1 MSNLMSCTEVDKFV
15 KNEVKARRY
24 LHSVSVAET
33 AVYLNSRFSCGL
45 EKDDCYK
52 CGLLHDIARNWE
64 AGDLLLY
71 TKKHNIKLEKEEVY
85 HPQLLHAPVG
95 ASLVKEM
102 GFVEYAD
109 AIRWH
114 TLGNKDMGKLGLV
127 LYLADYLEPRR
138 SFLTDAQRVSYNKM
152 ESLEIICLNVL
163 KQMKHH
169 FKDNAFSFAT
179 ATKGLYDYLKEGGT
193 F

>member
-1 MSNLMSCTEVDKFV
+1 MSCTEVDNFV
-15 KNEVKARRY
+15 KKELKPKRY

-45 EKDDCYK
+45 NKDDCYK
-52 CGLLHDIARNWE
+52 CGLLHDVARNWE
-64 AGDLLLY
+64 SGDLLLY
-71 TKKHNIKLEKEEVY
+71 SNKHSIALEKEEIY
-85 HPQLLHAPVG
+85 NPQLLHAPVG
-95 ASLVKEM
+95 AYIVKEL
-102 GFVEYAD
+102 GFDTYQA

-114 TLGNKDMGKLGLV
+114 TLGNKDMGKLGLII
-127 LYLADYLEPRR
+127 YLADYLEPRR
-138 SFLTDAQRVSYNKM
+138 SFLTDSQRVAYNKM

-169 FKDNAFSFAT
+169 FKDNALSFASS
-179 ATKGLYDYLKEGGT
+179 TKGLYDYLKEGGT

>member
-1 MSNLMSCTEVDKFV
+1 MSNSMSCTEVEQYV
-15 KNEVKARRY
+15 KSKVKPKRF
-24 LHSVSVAET
+24 LHCVSVAET
-33 AVYLNSRFSCGL
+33 AVYLNSRFTVGL
-45 EKDDCYK
+45 DKDDCYK
-52 CGLLHDIARNWE
+52 CGMFHDVARNWE

-71 TKKHNIKLEKEEVY
+71 TKEHSIQLEKEEVH
-85 HPQLLHAPVG
+85 HPLLLHAPVG
-95 ASLVKEM
+95 ANIVKEL
-102 GFVEYAD
+102 GFESYEK

-114 TLGNKDMGKLGLV
+114 TLGSKDMGKLGLII
-127 LYLADYLEPRR
+127 YLADYLEPRR
-138 SFLTDAQRVSYNKM
+138 GFLTDSQRVAYNKM

-179 ATKGLYDYLKEGGT
+179 STQTLYDYLKEGGT

>member
-1 MSNLMSCTEVDKFV
+1 MSNLMSCTDVDKYV
-15 KNEVKARRY
+15 KSKVKPKRY
-24 LHSVSVAET
+24 LHCVSVAET
-33 AVYLNSRFSCGL
+33 AIYLNSRFNCEL
-45 EKDDCYK
+45 DNDDCYK
-52 CGLLHDIARNWE
+52 CGLLHDVARNWE

-71 TKKHNIKLEKEEVY
+71 TKEHSIVLEKEEVH
-85 HPQLLHAPVG
+85 HPVLLHAPVG
-95 ASLVKEM
+95 ASIVEALGFDDYVK
-102 GFVEYAD
+102 

-114 TLGNKDMGKLGLV
+114 TLGSKDMGRLGLI

-138 SFLTDAQRVSYNKM
+138 SFLTDAQRVAYNKM

-169 FKDNAFSFAT
+169 FKDNALSFAT
-179 ATKGLYDYLKEGGT
+179 STKGLYDYLKEGGT

>member
-1 MSNLMSCTEVDKFV
+1 MSNAMSCTEVEQYV
-15 KNEVKARRY
+15 KSKVKPKRY

-33 AVYLNSRFSCGL
+33 AIYLNSRFNTNL
-45 EKDDCYK
+45 DQDDCYK
-52 CGLLHDIARNWE
+52 CGLLHDIARNWQ

-71 TKKHNIKLEKEEVY
+71 TKNNHIPLEKEEVH
-85 HPQLLHAPVG
+85 HPLLLHAPVG
-95 ASLVKEM
+95 ASLVKEL
-102 GFVEYAD
+102 GFEEYET

-114 TLGNKDMGKLGLV
+114 TLGNKDMGKLGLII
-127 LYLADYLEPRR
+127 YLADYLEPRR
-138 SFLTDAQRVSYNKM
+138 TFLTDSQRVAYNKM

-169 FKDNAFSFAT
+169 FKDNALSFAT
-179 ATKGLYDYLKEGGT
+179 STKGLYDYLKEGGT

>member
-1 MSNLMSCTEVDKFV
+1 MSNPMSCTEVDKFV
-15 KNEVKARRY
+15 QKEVKPKRY

-45 EKDDCYK
+45 EKDDCYN

-71 TKKHNIKLEKEEVY
+71 TKKHSISLEKEEVH

-95 ASLVKEM
+95 ASIVKDL
-102 GFVEYAD
+102 GFESYED

-114 TLGNKDMGKLGLV
+114 TLGSKNMGKLGLII
-127 LYLADYLEPRR
+127 YLADYLEPRR
-138 SFLTDAQRVSYNKM
+138 SYLTDSQRVSYIKM

-169 FKDNAFSFAT
+169 FKDNAFSFA
-179 ATKGLYDYLKEGGT
+179 
-193 F
+193 